1 LDLPEPTCVDTM
13 AEKEF
18 ATNLQQ
24 QSAASF
30 RVAPSSSSKY
40 TTTDSLANSRSSC
53 PWTTK

>member
-1 LDLPEPTCVDTM
+1 M